1 MNESGDLLKKAALL
15 KRFSDAPSFVSYDFR
30 PGFKNID

>member
-15 KRFSDAPSFVSYDFR
+15 KRFSEAPSFVSYDFK
-30 PGFKNID
+30 PGFKSID